1 MRFVALASGRG
12 SNLRALLD
20 AQARGHLDGAE
31 LVGLV
36 VNRPGCGAI
45 DHAVACDLPHA
56 LVDHTR
62 YTQRTDFEVDL
73 VEAVVSMKPDA
84 LVLAGFM
91 RILTPRFLDAIRAPI
106 INLHPSLLPAFPGAH
121 AIQDAFDKQVRISG
135 CSTHLVI
142 PEVDAGALL
151 MQGVVPL
158 KSTDSIDDF
167 AARMHAM
174 EHRLLPATLAAL
186 ARGDLR
192 VADGEVHSAEGFEPC
207 LLT

>member
-12 SNLRALLD
+12 SNLKALLE
-20 AQARGHLDGAE
+20 AQAHGLLAGAE

-45 DHAVACDLPHA
+45 DHATSFGLPHV
-56 LVDHTR
+56 LIDHKA
-62 YTQRTDFEVDL
+62 YAQRSDFEVDL
-73 VEAVVSMKPDA
+73 VQAVNSMKPDA

-91 RILTPRFLDAIRAPI
+91 RILTTTFLDAISAPI

-121 AIQDAFDKQVRISG
+121 AIQDAFDKRVRISG
-135 CSTHLVI
+135 CSTHLVV
-142 PEVDAGALL
+142 PEVDAGPLL
-151 MQGVVPL
+151 MQAVVPL
-158 KSTDSIDDF
+158 NPMDTADDF

-192 VADGEVHSAEGFEPC
+192 VLAGQIHSAEGFEPC